1 MGQEKRY
8 YSEQIQAFHC
18 LELRCDCD
26 EVPHGDL
33 FLCLESKVP
42 SLDERVRD
50 ERHIAT
56 GERKADK
63 AGKTVFCAY

>member
-8 YSEQIQAFHC
+8 YSEQSQAFRS
-18 LELRCDCD
+18 LEPRCDCD

-33 FLCLESKVP
+33 VLCLGRKVP

-63 AGKTVFCAY
+63 AGKTGFCVY